1 MGVVKLPSGA
11 MWGDLPLVQP
21 RPLAVNLGWGL
32 LPVSGEGVHN
42 QRPHTASALP
52 GPPEAARA
60 LSVTNRSAAIEITEN
75 TSLPAHQ
82 PD

>member
-21 RPLAVNLGWGL
+21 KPLAVNLGWGL
-32 LPVSGEGVHN
+32 LPVSGAGVHN

-52 GPPEAARA
+52 GRLKPLGPF
-60 LSVTNRSAAIEITEN
+60 VMNRSAVTEITEN
-75 TSLPAHQ
+75 TSPTAHQ